1 MSPSPPGSDNLLVQY
16 MIKYGIPVTREN
28 YIKQNWSPVPDW
40 DAELESELPEFL
52 QDWSRFGHT
61 PAGR

>member
-1 MSPSPPGSDNLLVQY
+1 MREHN
-16 MIKYGIPVTREN
+16 IPVTREN
-28 YIKQNWSPVPDW
+28 YIIQNWQPVPEPW
-40 DAELESELPEFL
+40 DAELEAELPEFL